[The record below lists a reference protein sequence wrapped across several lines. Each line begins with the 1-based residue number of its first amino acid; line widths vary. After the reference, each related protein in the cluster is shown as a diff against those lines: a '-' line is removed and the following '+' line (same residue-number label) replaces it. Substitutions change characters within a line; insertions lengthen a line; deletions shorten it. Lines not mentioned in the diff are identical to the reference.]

1 MEQKAVSGGGV
12 SNPSRRV
19 TWSSAWSQNRRQD
32 EEEKEEEKKN
42 RN

>member
-12 SNPSRRV
+12 SNPSRGYLV
-19 TWSSAWSQNRRQD
+19 VSLESNRRQD
-32 EEEKEEEKKN
+32 EEEKEEKKN